1 MLRNR
6 RGSAWGA
13 PSMTWLRSN
22 IKNGSRVALFALAVQ
37 FVMSFGHFH
46 GIAANTAPE
55 VKAGFAL
62 ITAAFAASDA
72 RTQGQKP
79 APTNHDT
86 DQQPGEACAICAVIS
101 LAHNALF
108 ATSPLLVLPQ
118 ASELAVLTS
127 EAEFILLSSIH
138 PAFQSRAPPLS

>member
-1 MLRNR
+1 
-6 RGSAWGA
+6 
-13 PSMTWLRSN
+13 MTWLRSN
-22 IKNGSRVALFALAVQ
+22 IKNGSRLALFALAVQ
-37 FVMSFGHFH
+37 FVVSFGHFH
-46 GIAANTAPE
+46 GIAAKTAPK

-62 ITAAFAASDA
+62 VTAAFAASDA

-79 APTNHDT
+79 GPANDDN
-86 DQQPGEACAICAVIS
+86 DQQPGEACALCAVIS

-108 ATSPLLVLPQ
+108 ATSPSLVLPD

-127 EAEFILLSSIH
+127 EAESVLLSSIH